1 MYASTSFHDNNSD
14 LGAFVLWRAT
24 DFALSGGS
32 HFVVWGL
39 VELGLIFQ
47 AQLDLQALF
56 VKKDVIEDF
65 QASEVLAQAMT
76 PLGAPINLVGVTE
89 PSGVLTTDFI

>member
-1 MYASTSFHDNNSD
+1 MYASASFHDKNSD
-14 LGAFVLWRAT
+14 LGAFVFWLAT
-24 DFALSGGS
+24 DLALSGGP

-65 QASEVLAQAMT
+65 QASEVLVQAMT
-76 PLGAPINLVGVTE
+76 PLGAPINLVGVME